1 MINLINNSN
10 ITGLT
15 HLEKHKNNFKYRSF
29 KARERIPQTSTFYT
43 SSCVEI
49 YFSSGEFGSSQDSF
63 LEMMTSLLL
72 ITGPN
77 ECDYHLSE
85 RSYTMIIVG
94 LGHMA
99 AVHNKATFVPVK

>member
-1 MINLINNSN
+1 M
-10 ITGLT
+10 
-15 HLEKHKNNFKYRSF
+15 
-29 KARERIPQTSTFYT
+29 TSTKIILNTVVLKHVRESLRLLLYT

-49 YFSSGEFGSSQDSF
+49 YFSSGEFGSSQDSS

-85 RSYTMIIVG
+85 RSYTMIIMG
-94 LGHMA
+94 LGQVA
-99 AVHNKATFVPVK
+99 AVYNEAMFVPVK